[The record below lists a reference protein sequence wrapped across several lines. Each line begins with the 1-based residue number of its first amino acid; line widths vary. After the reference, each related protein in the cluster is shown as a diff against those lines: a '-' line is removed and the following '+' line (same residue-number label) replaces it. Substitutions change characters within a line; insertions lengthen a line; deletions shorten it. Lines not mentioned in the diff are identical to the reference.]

1 MVRADGQNQVAIF
14 PAVKV
19 DSVVRVNAGTV
30 EPIAS
35 NSNQFNPQGRVA
47 HVHAKKPESTDKLAL
62 QVFVVGIQFS
72 PDSWADEDRAISHF
86 GVDGASCGLRRDSG
100 ESFLVGL
107 LASYLS

>member
-30 EPIAS
+30 EPIVS
-35 NSNQFNPQGRVA
+35 NANQFNLQGRVA
-47 HVHAKKPESTDKLAL
+47 HVHAKKPESTDELGL
-62 QVFVVGIQFS
+62 QVLVVGIQLF
-72 PDSWADEDRAISHF
+72 PDSWTDEDRAVSHF

-100 ESFLVGL
+100 ESSLAGL
-107 LASYLS
+107 SASYLS